1 MSTILASGSVCDS
14 TLLHTAWLRTSG
26 SVCDSRLSHTAWL
39 RTCGSVCDS
48 TLLHTVSLRLD
59 KGRVLDAYVNTGGWD
74 QQLKC
79 GLKLIQGRFRLSSGP
94 GSGGRPS
101 ASPLEA
107 SSAARA
113 AVAEGEVCQLSLG
126 YVLGG
131 ETHRLGHDSSRG
143 KTVLARREA
152 LATGESPVL

>member
-14 TLLHTAWLRTSG
+14 RLL
-26 SVCDSRLSHTAWL
+26 HTAWL

-79 GLKLIQGRFRLSSGP
+79 GLKLIQGRFRPSSGF
-94 GSGGRPS
+94 GSCGRPS
-101 ASPLEA
+101 AAPLEA
-107 SSAARA
+107 SSAAEA
-113 AVAEGEVCQLSLG
+113 AAKGEVCQLSG
-126 YVLGG
+126 GCVLGG

>member
-14 TLLHTAWLRTSG
+14 RLLHTAWLRTS
-26 SVCDSRLSHTAWL
+26 
-39 RTCGSVCDS
+39 GSVCDS

-101 ASPLEA
+101 AAPAEA
-107 SSAARA
+107 SSSAAA
-113 AVAEGEVCQLSLG
+113 AEEGEVCQLSRG

>member
-14 TLLHTAWLRTSG
+14 RLL
-26 SVCDSRLSHTAWL
+26 HTAWL

-79 GLKLIQGRFRLSSGP
+79 GLKLIQGRFRPSSGF
-94 GSGGRPS
+94 GSSGRPS
-101 ASPLEA
+101 AAPLEA
-107 SSAARA
+107 SAAAEA
-113 AVAEGEVCQLSLG
+113 AEEGEVCQLSG
-126 YVLGG
+126 GCVLGG

>member
-14 TLLHTAWLRTSG
+14 RLL
-26 SVCDSRLSHTAWL
+26 HTAWL

-79 GLKLIQGRFRLSSGP
+79 GLKLIQGRFRPSPGP
-94 GSGGRPS
+94 GRGGRPS
-101 ASPLEA
+101 AAPAEA
-107 SSAARA
+107 SSAAGA
-113 AVAEGEVCQLSLG
+113 AVAEGEVRQLSG
-126 YVLGG
+126 GCVLGG